1 MIKRQYERH
10 WQSVHDLLLVADP
23 KLLDDFKAA
32 KKQQELDRQDHL
44 RMIAR
49 KAKARQHLINQLLVG
64 GTTLIVGVAIIA
76 AGFMILL
83 RIYRWVSWKKYS
95 GRSWLAGL
103 QGRRSCSLLV
113 TGSTCHDYGLPTCR
127 CCRQRSTRR
136 AVFLSHGWPLQFYG
150 THDRVGAVQNGA
162 K

>member
-1 MIKRQYERH
+1 MVIESIAAATATLSAINGLIAQCNETGQGVHQVMGMISDFGEGITNFEAERRQSTFKPLTQNEILKLQMIKRQYERLS
-10 WQSVHDLLLVADP
+10 QSVHDLLLVADP

-32 KKQQELDRQDHL
+32 KKQQEQDRQDHL

-83 RIYRWVSWKKYS
+83 RIYR
-95 GRSWLAGL
+95 
-103 QGRRSCSLLV
+103 
-113 TGSTCHDYGLPTCR
+113 
-127 CCRQRSTRR
+127 
-136 AVFLSHGWPLQFYG
+136 
-150 THDRVGAVQNGA
+150 
-162 K
+162 